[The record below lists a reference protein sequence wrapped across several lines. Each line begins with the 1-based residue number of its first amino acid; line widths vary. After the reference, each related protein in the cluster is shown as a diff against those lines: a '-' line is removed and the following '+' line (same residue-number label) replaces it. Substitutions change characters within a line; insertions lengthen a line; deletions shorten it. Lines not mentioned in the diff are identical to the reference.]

1 MTRELKAW
9 LPWLT
14 IAAIGLVQAC
24 ATSKPASKPER
35 QDCTREAAAEIA
47 AACFLRV
54 KTECVEKGIPQ
65 EECPAIKE
73 CDAAADKR
81 AEECRR

>member
-1 MTRELKAW
+1 MQL
-9 LPWLT
+9 
-14 IAAIGLVQAC
+14 AC

-35 QDCTREAAAEIA
+35 QGCTPEAATEIA

-54 KTECVEKGIPQ
+54 KTECVDKGIPK
-65 EECPAIKE
+65 EECTVIAE

-81 AEECRR
+81 AEECRHE